1 MDNKILFLYTSEKNN
16 KLRTDIIPR
25 YFKNDFLSSPEDIFF
40 IAFRERGRERQRER
54 ERKKERN
61 ISMRETLTVP

>member
-25 YFKNDFLSSPEDIFF
+25 YFKNDFLSSPDDIFF
-40 IAFRERGRERQRER
+40 IAFRERGREREGGR
-54 ERKKERN
+54 ERKGEREAS
-61 ISMRETLTVP
+61 IGCLR